1 MEKKTNIDKG
11 ERGKRDG
18 EKLKKGRERGRF
30 GQEHRL
36 TLNESD
42 SQPIN
47 RN

>member
-1 MEKKTNIDKG
+1 MEKKTNIEKG
-11 ERGKRDG
+11 ERGKRAG
-18 EKLKKGRERGRF
+18 EKIDKERERGRF
-30 GQEHRL
+30 EQQHRL